1 MWIVGILI
9 VLLGVVYA
17 HSYVVWLWEQG
28 ERTACVGVMLLAAFS
43 VIIPICALFIANA

>member
-1 MWIVGILI
+1 MLIVGMLV

-17 HSYVVWLWEQG
+17 GTYVVWLWEKG
-28 ERTACVGVMLLAAFS
+28 DRKAGVGVMLLTAFS